1 MSDLSILQNFKQ
13 ENLHLDP
20 YPYIV
25 IENALPQDLYDRLA
39 SEYPEQ
45 ILDGATTG
53 FRDFRYKQS
62 NFSKKF
68 ITPLWQNFI
77 DFHTSKKYKTQVIQA
92 LLPGMRKYYP
102 EITDKYLDID
112 VSLRHGGKARTT
124 AAMEVQFVM
133 NSADSE
139 KIRTPHLD
147 QAKELFACLFYMKKP
162 EDTSTGGDLVIYKKL
177 EKDMKFHLGR
187 VAPTAKIQEVA
198 RIPYKANTLVIF
210 LNSSDSVHGVSPR
223 INAEVFRRYVNVD
236 CHIAEK
242 LFALDYLDD

>member
-1 MSDLSILQNFKQ
+1 MLELSLLQNFKR
-13 ENLHLDP
+13 ENLFLDP
-20 YPYIV
+20 FPYIV
-25 IENALPQDLYDRLA
+25 VENALPNDLYEKLA
-39 SEYPEQ
+39 NEYPEQ
-45 ILDGATTG
+45 ILNGATKG
-53 FRDFRYKQS
+53 FRDFRYKQA

-68 ITPLWQNFI
+68 VTPLWQQFV
-77 DFHTSKKYKTQVIQA
+77 DFHTSKMYKDQVIHA

-102 EITDKYLDID
+102 EIADKYLAID

-124 AAMEVQFVM
+124 AALEVQFVM

-162 EDTSTGGDLVIYKKL
+162 EDKSAGGDLVIYKKL

-187 VAPTAKIQEVA
+187 MAPLNNIEEAA
-198 RIPYKANTLVIF
+198 RIQYKANTLVIF

-223 INAEVFRRYVNVD
+223 TNAEVFRRYVNVD

-242 LFALDYLDD
+242 LFSLDYLNE